1 MKLFDFEAT
10 WINHFSAAQIERS
23 NFVKF
28 KSIIT
33 SNSLLKLNIYTLL
46 VQYSDSPVHYLI
58 PHRIIERQRRLSRNF
73 CKYKKKKASVRI
85 SRKIVSRAR
94 RNRLGRVL
102 RISHGVR
109 IRVIDF
115 QTTLSFELLLAA
127 CAIISGIEWCGYITR
142 HQSMPRFSFFPPPC
156 RSIFLSSLPLWR
168 TSQAQFS
175 SGTELERVINGST
188 F

>member
-58 PHRIIERQRRLSRNF
+58 PHRIIERQSDCRAISANI
-73 CKYKKKKASVRI
+73 KKKASVRI

-127 CAIISGIEWCGYITR
+127 IISGIEWCGCITR

-156 RSIFLSSLPLWR
+156 RSIFLSPLPLWR

-175 SGTELERVINGST
+175 SGTVGRIGKGN
-188 F
+188 